1 MQLPDAYK
9 CSGNRGIVPSMDEQ
23 SRHFE
28 TDQQLDAIDLAML
41 LGSVANNDR
50 SAFTLV
56 YEATARQLYGIAL
69 RVTRQADLAEDALSE
84 AYLQVWRQAQQFDPA
99 RGSAMAW
106 LTVICR
112 SRALDLLRKRSTVE
126 IPDLRQDIPDRQGN
140 DTPEPSQLLES
151 VESSSALHQ
160 ALIQLNEQQRQLL
173 GLAYF
178 KGYSHSEL
186 ARYTGLPLGTVKT
199 RLRRGVDKLRDLM
212 NGGSHE

>member
-1 MQLPDAYK
+1 MHLPDAYK
-9 CSGNRGIVPSMDEQ
+9 CLANPGIVSLMDEPN
-23 SRHFE
+23 RHIE

-41 LGSVANNDR
+41 LVSVANNDR
-50 SAFTLV
+50 SAFTSV

-84 AYLQVWRQAQQFDPA
+84 AYLQVWRQARQFNPA

-112 SRALDLLRKRSTVE
+112 SRALDILRKRGTVE
-126 IPDLRQDIPDRQGN
+126 VSDPQQDIQDRQGH
-140 DTPEPSQLLES
+140 DTPGPSELLEC

-199 RLRRGVDKLRDLM
+199 QLRRGVDKLRDLM